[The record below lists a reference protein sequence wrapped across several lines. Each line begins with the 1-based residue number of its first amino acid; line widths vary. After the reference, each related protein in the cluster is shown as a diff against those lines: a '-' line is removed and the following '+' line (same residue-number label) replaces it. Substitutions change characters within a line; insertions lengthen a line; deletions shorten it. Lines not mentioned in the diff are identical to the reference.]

1 MSVYIYPHPCMST
14 SIRVY
19 TLLYVQRNLQGII
32 ATSCNIDGRVKLD
45 EFVRITT
52 KLMSL
57 LKDDKAAHHKKLIT
71 PLKLTVVGSSIPGSE
86 AALNYKKF
94 IDEFG
99 TDSRVGL
106 SNLGCKTANS
116 NPQLYVLPPSLTK
129 SCLSV
134 FSCFDGDTTTTSS
147 SSGGSDHFLYGVLT
161 SKDPGPA
168 QYTKEGVVVM
178 SSSSS
183 GSSSSPSTAMKSS
196 IPSVVSSSS
205 VPSQGGA
212 MKISSSTSSIGS
224 GAAVSAIQPSGTKS
238 TSPSAT
244 TIGTTAPTNAIA
256 IASLAA
262 AAPTII
268 PPPMRSGVAPTP
280 SASSTT
286 PAPPARPPVPPTKP
300 TTTSMHPIAPP
311 PKPTT
316 QVSPSTHTQN
326 KSISPSNPT
335 ATTTSAVTT
344 SAVASST
351 TTASDDPI
359 YRVAIFCA
367 GRGVQAIRD
376 LQAKAEARSVMPF
389 IFDGHV
395 DHPKFVQMLKE
406 LVEAKG
412 NK

>member
-1 MSVYIYPHPCMST
+1 MST
-14 SIRVY
+14 SMYCLICVY

-134 FSCFDGDTTTTSS
+134 FSCFDGDTTTTTSSGSS
-147 SSGGSDHFLYGVLT
+147 SSDHFLYGVLT

-183 GSSSSPSTAMKSS
+183 SGSSSSSPSTAMKSS

-205 VPSQGGA
+205 VRGA
-212 MKISSSTSSIGS
+212 MKISNSTSSIGS
-224 GAAVSAIQPSGTKS
+224 GAAASAIQPSGTKS

-244 TIGTTAPTNAIA
+244 AIGTTAPTKA

-262 AAPTII
+262 APTIV

-286 PAPPARPPVPPTKP
+286 PAAPARPPVPPTKP

-351 TTASDDPI
+351 TNTSDDPI

>member
-1 MSVYIYPHPCMST
+1 MYCLIC
-14 SIRVY
+14 VY

-134 FSCFDGDTTTTSS
+134 FSCFDGDTTSS

-183 GSSSSPSTAMKSS
+183 GSSSSSPSTAMKSS
-196 IPSVVSSSS
+196 VPSVVSSSS

-212 MKISSSTSSIGS
+212 VKISNSTSSIGS
-224 GAAVSAIQPSGTKS
+224 GAAASAIQHSGTKS

-244 TIGTTAPTNAIA
+244 AIGTTAPTNAIA
-256 IASLAA
+256 IASLA

>member
-1 MSVYIYPHPCMST
+1 MST
-14 SIRVY
+14 SMYVYINVLSHCVY

-134 FSCFDGDTTTTSS
+134 FSCFDGDTTTSS
-147 SSGGSDHFLYGVLT
+147 SSGGGSDHFLYGVLT

-178 SSSSS
+178 SSSSSS

-224 GAAVSAIQPSGTKS
+224 GAAASAIQHSGTKS

-244 TIGTTAPTNAIA
+244 AIGTTAPTKA

-262 AAPTII
+262 APTIV

-300 TTTSMHPIAPP
+300 TTTSMHSIAPP

-335 ATTTSAVTT
+335 ATTTNAVTT